1 MLPKSVWCGVVFAL
15 SLALPGRTEA
25 GLYDF
30 QSDLIRAEVNAH
42 IARLEEEVSELRL
55 ALLTRAP
62 AFREFARRSLFAP
75 GPAEGTEAESGGRQ
89 LGLFPRKY
97 VPALQTESH
106 PPEPRLRLT
115 GSLFFVPDPSPYR
128 WECIFE
134 YADFSMNHQP

>member
-15 SLALPGRTEA
+15 SLTLPGRSEMCSDT
-25 GLYDF
+25 F
-30 QSDLIRAEVNAH
+30 QSALIRAEVNAH

-62 AFREFARRSLFAP
+62 AFRDFARRSLFAP
-75 GPAEGTEAESGGRQ
+75 GAEEGKETASADRQ
-89 LGLFPRKY
+89 LGLFPRTY
-97 VPALQTESH
+97 VPAFH
-106 PPEPRLRLT
+106 GEPQPSGPKLRLT

>member
-1 MLPKSVWCGVVFAL
+1 MLTKNAAFGVVFAL
-15 SLALPGRTEA
+15 SQTLPGRSEMYSDT
-25 GLYDF
+25 F
-30 QSDLIRAEVNAH
+30 QSALIRAEVNAH

-97 VPALQTESH
+97 YPAFHGELH
-106 PPEPRLRLT
+106 PLEPKLRVT
-115 GSLFFVPDPSPYR
+115 NFLFLEPDAPSPR
-128 WECIFE
+128 PKWIL
-134 YADFSMNHQP
+134 